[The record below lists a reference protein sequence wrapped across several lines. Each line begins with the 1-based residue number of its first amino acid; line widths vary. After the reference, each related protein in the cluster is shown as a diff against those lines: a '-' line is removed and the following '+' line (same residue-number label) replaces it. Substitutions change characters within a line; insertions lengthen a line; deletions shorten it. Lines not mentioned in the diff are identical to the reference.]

1 MDSKHAKEIL
11 ERYRLGTCSEEEKSW
26 VENWHL
32 QQLKDSSYT
41 PDMEQLSAIHEE
53 VKNKV
58 DLHIRDN
65 KKEIRRK
72 TIIIK
77 ISTVAASLLL
87 LIGVGYF
94 SSKQSY
100 TPSEED
106 NTSAQLDIQPGG
118 NKALLLSSDGS
129 AVELSEDNNTIL
141 VGDNISYAEGPDI
154 QQGSGNKLKVEAVT
168 FHTLQTPK
176 AGEYNIVLSDGTK
189 VWLNAY
195 SSLKFPSRFDAKE
208 RLVELTGEAYFEV
221 SPNKS
226 KPFKVRSQDQTIEV
240 LGTHFNVSAYQSE
253 STKTTLLE
261 GSVKIYSAA
270 NSDSKLLKPG
280 QQSTTN
286 RQSEQIQL
294 ANINPEHALAW
305 KNGYFNFDNETLA
318 SIMSKIERWYDVEV
332 EFEKAP
338 SEKTY
343 IGAVSRFRNLS
354 AVLRALEETANVKFK
369 RSGRKIIVTS

>member
-1 MDSKHAKEIL
+1 MDTKHAKEIL

-32 QQLKDSSYT
+32 QQLKESSYT
-41 PDMEQLSAIHEE
+41 PDTEQLSAIHEE

-58 DLHIRDN
+58 DLHIRHN
-65 KKEIRRK
+65 IKQIRRK
-72 TIIIK
+72 TRIVK

-87 LIGVGYF
+87 LIGIGYF
-94 SSKQSY
+94 STKQSY
-100 TPSEED
+100 TPSDED

-118 NKALLLSSDGS
+118 NRAILTSSDGS
-129 AVELSEDNNTIL
+129 TTELSENNNTIL

-154 QQGSGNKLKVEAVT
+154 RQSGSTLKVEAVA

-221 SPNKS
+221 APNKS

-261 GSVKIYSAA
+261 GSVKIYTAA
-270 NSDSKLLKPG
+270 NNNSKLLKPG
-280 QQSTTN
+280 QQSTIN

-343 IGAVSRFRNLS
+343 IGAVSRLRNLS